1 MAAMGLPV
9 DAAASQV
16 PLGRFGLP
24 SDLVEASVFVLSP
37 RAIWITGQNFQV
49 DGGFTF

>member
-1 MAAMGLPV
+1 MAAMGLPA

-16 PLGRFGLP
+16 PLGGLGLP
-24 SDLVEASVFVLSP
+24 SDLAEPSAFLLSP
-37 RAIWITGQNFQV
+37 RAIWITGQNFHV